1 MAPFVNPQAKHVF
14 HLFLLLLQE
23 NHPLGK
29 DEFMWRMLHDYG
41 IKAWSHYIPI
51 HTTAVYR
58 RMGHSPEECPTAC
71 RIFERLVTLPIHP
84 RLTDQA
90 IDHMAGAIRELSR

>member
-1 MAPFVNPQAKHVF
+1 M
-14 HLFLLLLQE
+14 LLE

-58 RMGHSPEECPTAC
+58 RMGHSPLECPIASTT
-71 RIFERLVTLPIHP
+71 FERLVTLPIHP
-84 RLTDQA
+84 RLTSEA
-90 IDHMAGAIRELSR
+90 IDYMAGAIRQLSS